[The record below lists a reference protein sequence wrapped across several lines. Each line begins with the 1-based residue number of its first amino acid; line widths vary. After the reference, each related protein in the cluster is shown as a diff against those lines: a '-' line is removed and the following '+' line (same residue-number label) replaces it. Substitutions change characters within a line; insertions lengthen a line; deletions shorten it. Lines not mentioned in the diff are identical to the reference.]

1 MLLVEKTLIP
11 PRSFF
16 GGGSMRITYEIIF
29 FIFWRN
35 MKDIRNEVAKIF
47 ALGIVFNLG
56 LYLVLIN
63 L

>member
-1 MLLVEKTLIP
+1 
-11 PRSFF
+11 
-16 GGGSMRITYEIIF
+16 
-29 FIFWRN
+29 